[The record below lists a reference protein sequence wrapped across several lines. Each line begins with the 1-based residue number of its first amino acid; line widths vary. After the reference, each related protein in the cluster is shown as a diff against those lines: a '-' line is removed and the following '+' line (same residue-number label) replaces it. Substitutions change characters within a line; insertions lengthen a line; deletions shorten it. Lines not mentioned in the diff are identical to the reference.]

1 MTGRRWR
8 QLGRI
13 AAATLGLGCLLATLT
28 PPLADAMTFDRHA
41 VRHLLLAMVAPLA
54 FALSTPITFALR
66 TLPHRLRR
74 ILLALLRSRLA
85 RALSTAPV
93 VLALDVGGMYAFYLT
108 PLYSATHERPWLNA
122 LVDAHMFL
130 AGCLLSWYL
139 VGRDPMPSPPSTRTR
154 LIVLLL
160 AAGSHDLLAKLMYAQ
175 HLPAHGGSTEQL
187 QLGAQI
193 MFYGG
198 DVVEVALA
206 VLVLANWYARTG
218 RQLRQTERQHQRQA
232 ERRARTGEATPR
244 RLGSPLPQPDD
255 PG

>member
-1 MTGRRWR
+1 MTGRQLRL
-8 QLGRI
+8 LGRV
-13 AAATLGLGCLLATLT
+13 AAAALGLGCLLATLT

-41 VRHLLLAMVAPLA
+41 VRHLLLAMLAPLA
-54 FALSTPITFALR
+54 FALSAPVTLALR
-66 TLPHRLRR
+66 TFPRR
-74 ILLALLRSRLA
+74 PRRALLALLHSQPA
-85 RALSTAPV
+85 RALTTAPV

-108 PLYSATHERPWLNA
+108 PLYSASHHRPWLSA
-122 LVDAHMFL
+122 LVDLHMLL

-154 LIVLLL
+154 LVVLLL
-160 AAGSHDLLAKLMYAQ
+160 AAGSHDLLAKLMYAHQ
-175 HLPAHGGSTEQL
+175 LPAHGGSTEQL

-218 RQLRQTERQHQRQA
+218 RQLRRAEQA
-232 ERRARTGEATPR
+232 ERAAAKANPR
-244 RLGSPLPQPDD
+244 RLGSPLPRPGD